1 MNGPVSPERYARDIE
16 LLARRGRIMQ
26 ILSTGEDVTVGQLGD
41 ELSMS
46 HYDVRVVLASLFED
60 GLVKADFEPDIE
72 TWRFAGNDR

>member
-16 LLARRGRIMQ
+16 LLNRRGRILD
-26 ILSTGEDVTVGQLGD
+26 ILIQGREVTVG
-41 ELSMS
+41 ELAMELEMAPVN
-46 HYDVRVVLASLFED
+46 VRFVLADLLED